1 MTTLTATT
9 PVFNP
14 QPYKISTITAT
25 GSIGV
30 KEINLD
36 SFYKLIVIVKME
48 DNKEGFAY
56 IEYGKKKGETFCKGF
71 HKKMTITRRKRR
83 EGKRFDNQATVILRL
98 RRGDILDGA
107 NIKVFS
113 NGNVQMTG
121 IKTPEQGLIAIEYL
135 ITAIREMNTKAQ
147 ERGLDLVVAN
157 EDDMKPSDYRIRLIN
172 SDFRV
177 GFFIKRDVATK
188 IIQNKYGVIC
198 GFEPCIY
205 PGVKVQYCCNTEA
218 KINDGICRCEGD
230 CNGKGNGTGDGQ
242 CKRITAAI
250 FQSGCIIITG
260 AQSLAQIDE
269 TYKFICMVIDEHLSL
284 IRKPELTLQMD
295 EEYAPIVKP
304 AKKKKVYVLKSNIRI
319 PEGYI
324 LEAS

>member
-1 MTTLTATT
+1 MTTLTALE
-9 PVFNP
+9 PVFKP

-36 SFYKLIVIVKME
+36 SFYKLITIVKME
-48 DNKEGFAY
+48 DNIEGFAY

-71 HKKMTITRRKRR
+71 HKKMTITRRKKR
-83 EGKRFDNQATVILRL
+83 EGKRFDNQATVILRI
-98 RRGDILDGA
+98 RRGDNLDGA

-121 IKTPEQGLIAIEYL
+121 VKTPEQGLVAIEHL
-135 ITAIREMNTKAQ
+135 IIAIREMNAKAQ
-147 ERGLDLVVAN
+147 EKGFDFVVMN
-157 EDDMKPSDYRIRLIN
+157 EDEMKASDYRIRLIN

-177 GFFIKRDVATK
+177 GFFIKRDVTTK
-188 IIQNKYGVIC
+188 IIQKYGVLC

-205 PGVKVQYCCNTEA
+205 PGVKVQYCCNTSA
-218 KINDGICRCEGD
+218 KNNDGICRCEGD
-230 CNGKGNGTGDGQ
+230 CNGKGIGTGDGQ

-260 AQSLAQIDE
+260 AQSIAQIDE
-269 TYKFICMVIDEHLSL
+269 TYKFICGVIDDNLSH
-284 IRKPELTLQMD
+284 IMKPELTLQMD

-304 AKKKKVYVLKSNIRI
+304 VKKKKVYVLKSNIRV

-324 LEAS
+324 LEES